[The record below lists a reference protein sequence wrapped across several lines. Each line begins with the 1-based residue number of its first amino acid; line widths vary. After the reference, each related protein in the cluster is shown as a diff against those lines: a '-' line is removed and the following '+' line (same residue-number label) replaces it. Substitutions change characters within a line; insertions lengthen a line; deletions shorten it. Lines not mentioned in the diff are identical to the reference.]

1 MKRLAIVAAVTAMMI
16 SSASADFSDALR
28 AYDGGDY
35 ETAYTEWRLLAEQGD
50 AESQAA
56 LAGMYLAGAGMARDY
71 AKAAAW
77 YRRAAEQGQ
86 PTAQLNLGDLYS
98 TGRGVKRDL
107 VQAYLWLS
115 LAAAQDRQWAAQ
127 RLQTIAAEMSAE
139 QVAEAQGLFRTWR
152 VTDD

>member
-1 MKRLAIVAAVTAMMI
+1 MIRMAIVAAVMALMT

-35 ETAYTEWRLLAEQGD
+35 ETDYMEWRILAEQGD

-56 LAGMYLAGAGMARDY
+56 LAGMYLAGAGMAQDY
-71 AKAAAW
+71 VKAAAW
-77 YRRAAEQGQ
+77 YRRAAEQGYA
-86 PTAQLNLGDLYS
+86 TAQLNLGDLYS
-98 TGRGVKRDL
+98 TGRGVMRDL

-127 RLQTIAAEMSAE
+127 RLPTLAAEMSAE
-139 QVAEAQGLFRTWR
+139 QVAEAGGLLRSWR
-152 VTDD
+152 VPDD